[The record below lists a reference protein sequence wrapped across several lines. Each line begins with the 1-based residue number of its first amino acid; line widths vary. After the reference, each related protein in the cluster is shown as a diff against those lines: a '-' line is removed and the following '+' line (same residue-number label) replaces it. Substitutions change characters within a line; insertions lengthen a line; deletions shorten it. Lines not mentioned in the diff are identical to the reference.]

1 MNHIYRTVFNRSLG
15 VFQVAAEGTRS
26 RSKAGRTAGLVG
38 ALLLGAGPALAADL
52 PTGGQIVHGSGTIG
66 SAGNAM
72 VIDQASHKLITN
84 WQSFDIGEGHSV
96 TFNQPGA
103 SAVALNR
110 VLGSDGSK
118 IMGTL
123 EANGQVFL
131 VNPNGMLFGQNAQV
145 SVGGL
150 VASTLDIAD
159 QDFLAGD
166 YRFQGSG
173 DNAAVTNLGHI
184 QAADGGAVA
193 LLGGR
198 VSNEGIIVANLGTV
212 ALAAGDAITLD
223 FAGDGLLS
231 VEIDQGLKDALV
243 HNGQLIEADGGRVI
257 LSARAAE
264 TLVQNLVN
272 QQGIVRA
279 RSLENRGGEIVLNGG
294 ASGTVLVAGTLDA
307 SSETGN
313 GGSIQVTGETIAL
326 EGASLDVSGAT
337 GGGSIEVGGGYQ
349 GGGPLAHAE
358 RVSVDAG
365 STLKADA
372 SGTGD
377 GGSIVVWSDGETTA
391 QGRFSARGGAE
402 GGDGG
407 LVETS
412 GKQLELTGIAVD
424 TRAPAGET
432 GTWLIDPDGFT
443 IGTGGDMT
451 GEALAA
457 ALESSNVEIQSTDGS
472 GTSGDI
478 DINDAVNWSQNTLT
492 LSATNNI
499 NVNDVMTATGEAGFV
514 ANYGTGT
521 DADGVPYGLYMAQG
535 AREFVGRIDF
545 SGSGTV
551 TLNGTQHTVI
561 SDAAG
566 LAAIQADGHYVLGAD
581 LGDFRDQS
589 IASFSGNLNGFGHT
603 LAYFNNGNNTGQ
615 ASGLFGT
622 LEASA
627 LVSNLGIT
635 SGLINGSADGQAVGS
650 LANVNHG
657 RIANSYTA
665 NTINATNAPT
675 VGGLVGVNHGL
686 IANTSRFGNVT
697 LGAGTTVAGLFVGSN
712 EAGGRILGGAV
723 AAYVAANDLYSYGV
737 QLDAANVSGT
747 EPIYLGGFAGSNA
760 GSIEKSYTNGYIN
773 GGDLPSSPY
782 IAANTRAGG
791 FAGRND
797 GSIDQSYAYKIA
809 TATGAGTRTLYR
821 ADGKVAGFVYD
832 NYGSISN
839 AYAWRTLSGNT
850 RNAAG
855 FVYNNHGTIE
865 NAYAWWGA
873 PGNEL
878 TATRERCGFVCSN
891 DGVLNNVYWS
901 LDRSNNPRG
910 TYHDDFVSEIASG
923 AAADLASYAG
933 FEPAI
938 WTSAYSGFPLLAG
951 LSTVHVGSIATQT
964 TYGTVSANSI
974 GGLYIYG
981 LQAGD
986 TASALLYVD
995 EDALDWGY
1003 LDAGSYEAATTLRA
1017 RSDAYELA
1025 GRFTITP
1032 VLLQFQINTFLDKE
1046 YDGTTTVNLN
1056 TALNNGGLGL
1066 NAYNNQLFGDQTL
1079 TISYDAAYETP
1090 DVVRTAG
1097 GVVTN
1102 NQVLVTNIQIADGE
1116 NGGKAANYSFASD
1129 TYATSARITP
1139 KALDAADLL
1148 ALADD
1153 KIYDGSAAA
1162 SARITSSNAL
1172 VLGDIAKGLG
1182 FTYGA
1187 AQFDDANAA
1196 SGKTVTLSG
1205 LGLTGA
1211 GAGNYSLAID
1221 SLTTSADIAPRA
1233 VTLTG
1238 TSTDTGT
1245 QQVGAAALALG
1256 NLVAGDSVGLSGSA
1270 SLQSQNLGSN
1280 TLDTGNLALDNP
1292 NYTLVGA
1299 VTSFILGDFSRTVI
1313 SASDGVSFDQPN
1325 DPTRITTTTDK
1336 SRIDWQTFSI
1346 NQGETVEF
1354 VQPNSQS
1361 IVLNRV
1367 LGSNPT
1373 LIAGALE
1380 SNGRVFILNPNGVL
1394 IALGGSVAVG
1404 GLLAS
1409 TLAIG
1414 DDDFDNDRFLFTAAG
1429 GDGSVVNEG
1438 DIVIV
1443 DGGFLALAS
1452 GNGVS
1457 STGSVTAS
1465 GGTALLAAADSLTL
1479 TLDPAG
1485 PGLAGYALDALHGT
1499 TTVSGRVD
1507 VSAADGGGL
1516 IETAGQQLV
1525 VDETALDT
1533 GASGTWSLSLPG
1545 IAIGGDEASH
1555 SVAFVEEQLAK
1566 RGLALNAVGGDL
1578 TLGEDLAWTDDTIL
1592 GLGASG
1598 TIRVNARIAAEGEA
1612 AGLTLDGDYLIDSAR
1627 LDYDGNPSGH
1637 AGAGITL
1644 GGANASLA
1652 IDGQDYVL
1660 LRDMA
1665 DFASLDGSDH
1675 YALARDIDASLA
1687 GTYGGAVLPTLSG
1700 TLAGLGNVIDRL
1712 SIDAGAN
1719 STQVGLVGTA
1729 TPGSVIRDIGL
1740 SNASVAGAIQ
1750 VGTLLGFG
1758 NGVHIENAWASGE
1771 VNGYTHKNVLNSNNV
1786 EYGSST
1792 MGGLIGSV
1800 IFSTVERAHADVKVT
1815 GVYGG
1820 GIGGGSAGGL
1830 GGLIGTV
1837 QASTVSH
1844 VYATG
1849 DVTGTGSIG
1858 GLIGSIGN
1866 NGDTIGSGTLLQ
1878 YAWAN
1883 GNVYG
1888 VPGGRVD
1895 PTQSMADVDATPA
1908 SSVGGLV
1915 GNVGS
1920 QYANNTLDTVRAS
1933 GDVLGSY
1940 AVGGLIGSTFSN
1952 YSGEGYAILVN
1963 NAQASGNI
1971 TAYDNSINNSPFIHS
1986 VGGSLGGLIGSVWG
2000 GGTVSN
2006 SSASGDINVGEG
2018 IYNDVGGLI
2027 GLFGHGGGNPNLINS
2042 SASGNV
2048 NGTGNVGGLVGSNQ
2062 GSISGSWAT
2071 GNVYSYPGAAGGLVG
2086 RNYQIGLIENSWA
2099 SGNVTGWGGSG
2110 GLAGSNGGVI
2120 RDSHAYG
2127 DVSAEERE
2135 GVDGGTFRG
2144 TSTGGLVGSN
2154 VGLIENSTASG
2165 NVNGGASTGALVGSN
2180 SSNYG
2185 EAPVIRNSFAT
2196 GALETNGFE
2205 SGGLVGRNQSP
2216 VEGSSAGIII
2226 DSNWTP
2232 PAGGN
2237 GSPPPGQD
2245 DEGPTRGLPTDVPAA
2260 AYQAAVQTAQQS
2272 APRIAFDGNS
2282 NPSLELIAAR
2292 HEGSGSAHGGQ
2303 VQAEGST
2310 SFSTTIQTIQVDGV
2324 LYRLDDEDCAGG
2336 DCPIAQ

>member
-1 MNHIYRTVFNRSLG
+1 MNRIYRTVFNRSLG

-38 ALLLGAGPALAADL
+38 TLLLGAGPALAADL
-52 PTGGQIVHGSGTIG
+52 PTGGQIVHGNGTIG

-96 TFNQPGA
+96 TFNQPNA

-131 VNPNGMLFGQNAQV
+131 VNPNGVLFGQNAQV

-166 YRFQGSG
+166 YRFQGNG

-443 IGTGGDMT
+443 VGEGGDMT
-451 GEALAA
+451 GA
-457 ALESSNVEIQSTDGS
+457 ALTTALQSSNVEIRSTDGS
-472 GTSGDI
+472 GEGGDI
-478 DINDAVNWSQNTLT
+478 DIDDAVNWSQNTLT

-686 IANTSRFGNVT
+686 IANASKFSNIT

-712 EAGGRILGGAV
+712 AEDGRILGGSAV
-723 AAYVAANDLYSYGV
+723 DYGISSSTSSLGLR
-737 QLDAANVSGT
+737 LDATNVSGA
-747 EPIYLGGFAGSNA
+747 EPIYLGGFVGSNA
-760 GSIEKSYTNGYIN
+760 GSIEKSYTNGYVF
-773 GGDLPSSPY
+773 GGTLSSAPY

-791 FAGRND
+791 FAGLNT
-797 GSIDQSYAYKIA
+797 GSIDQSYAYKTVA
-809 TATGAGTRTLYR
+809 TSSTRTLHY
-821 ADGKVAGFVYD
+821 ANDKVAGFVYD
-832 NYGSISN
+832 NYGAITN
-839 AYAWRTLSGNT
+839 AYAWRTLSGNA
-850 RNAAG
+850 RNSAG

-873 PGNEL
+873 PGTEGL
-878 TATRERCGFVCSN
+878 ATTVRCGFVCTN
-891 DGVLNNVYWS
+891 EGGLTDVYWS
-901 LDRSNNPRG
+901 VDRTSLRG
-910 TYHDDFVSEIASG
+910 TYQDQTAGVTEIAG
-923 AAADLASYAG
+923 DAAAYLASYAG
-933 FEPAI
+933 FDPTI
-938 WTSAYSGFPLLAG
+938 WTSAYGGFPMLAS
-951 LSTVHVGSIATQT
+951 LSTLYVGSGTAT
-964 TYGTVSANSI
+964 TYGTVSASSI
-974 GGLYIYG
+974 GSLYVYG

-986 TASALLYVD
+986 TASAVLYVD
-995 EDALDWGY
+995 DEALDWGY
-1003 LDAGSYEAATTLRA
+1003 LDAGTYDAAATLA
-1017 RSDAYELA
+1017 SRSGAYELL
-1025 GRFTITP
+1025 GTFSVSP
-1032 VLLQFQINTFLDKE
+1032 LQLSFQNNTFLNKE
-1046 YDGTTTVNLN
+1046 YDGTA
-1056 TALNNGGLGL
+1056 TAVFNSALQNGGLGL
-1066 NAYNNQLFGDQTL
+1066 NLFDNSLVGEQTL
-1079 TISYDAAYETP
+1079 DVSWTAAYASEN
-1090 DVVRTAG
+1090 VQRNASG
-1097 GVVTN
+1097 AVTY
-1102 NQVLVTNIQIADGE
+1102 NQVLVTDILIADGE
-1116 NGGKAANYSFASD
+1116 NGGKASNYYFNGD
-1129 TYATSARITP
+1129 TWSQNSTIAP
-1139 KALDAADLL
+1139 KALEASDLAAV
-1148 ALADD
+1148 ANG
-1153 KIYDGSAAA
+1153 KVYDGSASTTA
-1162 SARITSSNAL
+1162 SITSTNYIA
-1172 VLGDIAKGLG
+1172 LGDIAKGSLG
-1182 FTYGA
+1182 FAYDA
-1187 AQFDDANAA
+1187 ALFDDANAA
-1196 SGKTVTLSG
+1196 SGKTVTVSG

-1211 GAGNYSLAID
+1211 GAGNYSLATD
-1221 SLTTSADIAPRA
+1221 SLTTSAAIAPRA

-1238 TSTDTGT
+1238 TSSDTGT
-1245 QQVGAAALALG
+1245 QQVGADSLALG

-1270 SLQSQNLGSN
+1270 SLQSRNLGSN
-1280 TLDTGNLALDNP
+1280 ALDIGNLALDNP

-1299 VTSFILGDFSRTVI
+1299 VTSFTLGDFSRTVI

-1325 DPTRITTTTDK
+1325 DPTRITTTQDK

-1354 VQPNSQS
+1354 VQPGSQS

-1373 LIAGALE
+1373 LIAGALQ

-1457 STGSVTAS
+1457 STGSVSAS
-1465 GGTALLAAADSLTL
+1465 GGKVLLAAADSLTL
-1479 TLDPAG
+1479 ELNPAG

-1507 VSAADGGGL
+1507 VSAANGGGL

-1555 SVAFVEEQLAK
+1555 GVAFVEEQLAK
-1566 RGLALNAVGGDL
+1566 RSLALNAVGGDL
-1578 TLGEDLAWTDDTIL
+1578 TLGEDLAWVDDTTL

-1598 TIRVNARIAAEGEA
+1598 TIRVNARLAASGER
-1612 AGLTLDGDYLIDSAR
+1612 AGLVIDGDYLIDSAR
-1627 LDYDGNPSGH
+1627 LDYDGNPTGH

-1644 GGANASLA
+1644 GGANARLV
-1652 IDGQDYVL
+1652 IDGNDYVL

-1665 DFASLDGSDH
+1665 DFAGLDGSGH

-1687 GTYGGAVLPTLSG
+1687 GTYAGALLPSLSG

-1712 SIDAGAN
+1712 SIDAGHDSSN
-1719 STQVGLVGTA
+1719 VGLVGEA

-1740 SNASVAGAIQ
+1740 SNASVAGALQ
-1750 VGTLLGFG
+1750 VGTLLGYG
-1758 NGVHIENAWASGE
+1758 DGVQIENAWASGE
-1771 VNGYTHKNVLNSNNV
+1771 VNGHTQMSGNL
-1786 EYGSST
+1786 EYGSGA
-1792 MGGLIGSV
+1792 MGGLIGYLLNA
-1800 IFSTVERAHADVKVT
+1800 TVDRAHADVKVT
-1815 GVYGG
+1815 GVYGEW
-1820 GIGGGSAGGL
+1820 GSAGTL
-1830 GGLIGTV
+1830 GGLVGGV
-1837 QASTVSH
+1837 VASTLTH

-1849 DVTGTGSIG
+1849 DVTGTSSIG
-1858 GLIGSIGN
+1858 GLIGGM
-1866 NGDTIGSGTLLQ
+1866 GGTGSEAQGATTRLE
-1878 YAWAN
+1878 YAWAS

-1888 VPGGRVD
+1888 VPGARVD
-1895 PTQSMADVDATPA
+1895 SSQSTADVDASPA
-1908 SSVGGLV
+1908 RSVGGLV
-1915 GNVGS
+1915 GTVGAQYGNVV
-1920 QYANNTLDTVRAS
+1920 LETVRAT

-1940 AVGGLIGSTFSN
+1940 AVGGLVGSATS
-1952 YSGEGYAILVN
+1952 STGPTTTQRGYAVTIN
-1963 NAQASGNI
+1963 NAEARGNI

-1986 VGGSLGGLIGSVWG
+1986 TGGRLGGLVGDLSG

-2006 SSASGDINVGEG
+2006 SSASGDIDVGEG
-2018 IYNDVGGLI
+2018 LYSDVGGLV
-2027 GLFGHGGGNPNLINS
+2027 GYNDRGGDISNS
-2042 SASGNV
+2042 SATGSV
-2048 NGTGNVGGLVGSNQ
+2048 RGTSNVGGLVGRNY
-2062 GSISGSWAT
+2062 GNITGSWAT
-2071 GNVYSYPGAAGGLVG
+2071 GNVFASTARAGGLAG
-2086 RNYQIGLIENSWA
+2086 WNLGLIERSWA
-2099 SGNVTGWGGSG
+2099 SGNVEGWSGTG
-2110 GLAGSNGGVI
+2110 GLVGTNNESGVI

-2127 DVSAEERE
+2127 DVSTQERE
-2135 GVDGGTFRG
+2135 GVDGGTVQG
-2144 TSTGGLVGSN
+2144 SNTGGVAGTN
-2154 VGLIENSTASG
+2154 GGLIEDSTASG
-2165 NVNGGASTGALVGSN
+2165 DVNGAGRSGTLVGYNLGTLSR
-2180 SSNYG
+2180 ST
-2185 EAPVIRNSFAT
+2185 AT
-2196 GALETNGFE
+2196 GSLETNGWE
-2205 SGGLVGRNQSP
+2205 SGGGVGENT
-2216 VEGSSAGIII
+2216 GTII
-2226 DSNWTP
+2226 DSNWAP
-2232 PAGGN
+2232 PSGGEGN
-2237 GSPPPGQD
+2237 PPPGQD
-2245 DEGPTRGLPTDVPAA
+2245 GEEPTRDLPTEVPAA

-2303 VQAEGST
+2303 GQAEGST
-2310 SFSTTIQTIQVDGV
+2310 SFSTNIQTIQVDGV

-2336 DCPIAQ
+2336 DCPAAQ